1 MTTPP
6 TPPPRRS
13 EAELTADVCA
23 AMDEI
28 LADQEA
34 IRPLGAAEVRLVRA
48 ANEAF
53 RRGKRVT
60 QFLTLLQGCSDGRPE
75 KSQPPE
81 AYNAAVQKLLRRV
94 NSEAYQ
100 FDFDTLMEAV
110 EVGKAEGHST
120 TEVIDRIL
128 GPSLGEAPEHYF
140 WTVQL
145 VARFQ
150 LLCNFDCEPEML
162 DTISQILEDA
172 LEAGADADPYE
183 MVRESLER
191 SASALEDDRLTRLL
205 EPHELAF
212 ARRLVTALR
221 VGVSPMALITL
232 LGEVDLEGWPEKP
245 KDRDPEELTKEIRM
259 PRGGLFALG
268 DAEDAHFCGA
278 TLAVLMRLMLT
289 LRLRIPRELLED
301 QTRKLE
307 AVIEE
312 SAKSVN

>member
-1 MTTPP
+1 MTTSP

-13 EAELTADVCA
+13 EAEVVADVCA
-23 AMDEI
+23 TMDEI
-28 LADQEA
+28 LADEEA
-34 IRPLGAAEVRLVRA
+34 TRPLAAAEIRLVRA

-60 QFLTLLQGCSDGRPE
+60 QFLTLLQGCSQGRPE
-75 KSQPPE
+75 KAEPPE
-81 AYNAAVQKLLRRV
+81 AYNVALQKLLRRV

-110 EVGKAEGHST
+110 EAGKAEGRSSG
-120 TEVIDRIL
+120 EVIDLLL

-172 LEAGADADPYE
+172 LEAGSDADPHE
-183 MVRESLER
+183 MVRASLDR
-191 SASALEDDRLTRLL
+191 AAAALRDRRLTRPL
-205 EPHELAF
+205 EPYELDF
-212 ARRLVTALR
+212 AQSLVTALQA
-221 VGVSPMALITL
+221 GVSPTDLITL
-232 LGEVDLEGWPEKP
+232 LGEVELEGWPEKP
-245 KDRDPEELTKEIRM
+245 KGEDPEELTKEIRM

-278 TLAVLMRLMLT
+278 ALAVLMRLMLT